1 MSEITRLRLMYE
13 DDPIVLSLIE
23 WIEGEDDR
31 RAALDEEI
39 ARLET
44 DYKRQLSLRQR
55 DLDHAKQ
62 VTETLRLREEHI
74 AELER
79 TMSALK
85 AQLDR
90 SRPNQWTT
98 TNVKQFSATP
108 IGSPRWVWKY
118 EADGTFRVE
127 EVTPPH
133 AGHEYGGP
141 VMGWRLGALDGGPDY
156 RVQDGHAYLLIY
168 RYRYSDTFRVGIFTS
183 EINALTPVPGWET
196 PPGIIDIMFLMEVD
210 DVAGPAADD

>member
-127 EVTPPH
+127 EVRNMMSMMP
-133 AGHEYGGP
+133 GGVSHP
-141 VMGWRLGALDGGPDY
+141 GTGVSALISLVKMPTAVGLAFITFGLLRLESVRWGERLWAALGRRGSSSSASRP
-156 RVQDGHAYLLIY
+156 R
-168 RYRYSDTFRVGIFTS
+168 RPSRR
-183 EINALTPVPGWET
+183 PRPR
-196 PPGIIDIMFLMEVD
+196 
-210 DVAGPAADD
+210 